1 MSWEGEEKVGHLKCI
16 WTCWQEK
23 KALMKKKLVQMRME
37 RAFSG
42 WNIQKLKL
50 RKGKQISDFF
60 DNCQISCEF
69 YHTFVAIEIKISL
82 YGVIIKLTE

>member
-1 MSWEGEEKVGHLKCI
+1 MYMDLLAG
-16 WTCWQEK
+16 K

-69 YHTFVAIEIKISL
+69 YHTFAAIEIKISL

>member
-1 MSWEGEEKVGHLKCI
+1 MSWEGEEKVGHWKCI

-50 RKGKQISDFF
+50 RKGKQISDFLIIVKLVVSF
-60 DNCQISCEF
+60 IT
-69 YHTFVAIEIKISL
+69 HLSL
-82 YGVIIKLTE
+82 LK

>member
-50 RKGKQISDFF
+50 RKGKQISDFLIIVKLVVSF
-60 DNCQISCEF
+60 IT
-69 YHTFVAIEIKISL
+69 HLSL
-82 YGVIIKLTE
+82 LK